1 MYLIKILLNETL
13 LKVALTESKLI
24 TIKISSSSVLE
35 QVWSVSREEVMALE
49 TDHQ

>member
-24 TIKISSSSVLE
+24 TITNFFFFGF
-35 QVWSVSREEVMALE
+35 WSKFGLFPGKRLWNIG
-49 TDHQ
+49 